1 MSCSAVDVIIEFV
14 DNEFS
19 RFFSE
24 FISSSD
30 LQMLLVAGLFFNHW
44 YILLEFA
51 EAELCSLLAFEN
63 NCNLQLR

>member
-1 MSCSAVDVIIEFV
+1 MSSPG
-14 DNEFS
+14 
-19 RFFSE
+19 FFSE

-51 EAELCSLLAFEN
+51 EAELCSLLAFEK
-63 NCNLQLR
+63 LRIIVICS